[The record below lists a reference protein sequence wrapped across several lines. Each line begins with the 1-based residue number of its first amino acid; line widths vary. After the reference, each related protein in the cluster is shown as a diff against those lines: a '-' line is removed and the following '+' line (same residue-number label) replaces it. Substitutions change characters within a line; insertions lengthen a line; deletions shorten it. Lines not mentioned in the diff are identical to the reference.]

1 MVNRLV
7 TVFFVAAGVVLG
19 GAFIGGI
26 AALYTRESPFKL
38 MWEISQRLRLYAVIS
53 SIGGTFANLRILEGG
68 VFQGE
73 FSIVL
78 QQVFVLFSGFLGS
91 YFGVWIIKLL
101 TGNL

>member
-1 MVNRLV
+1 MMHRLV

-26 AALYTRESPFKL
+26 AALFTRESPFKL
-38 MWEISQRLRLYAVIS
+38 MWDISQRLKLYAVIS
-53 SIGGTFANLRILEGG
+53 SIGGTFTNLRILEGG

-73 FSIVL
+73 FSVVL
-78 QQVFVLFSGFLGS
+78 QQILVLLSGFLGS
-91 YFGVWIIKLL
+91 YLGVWIIKIL